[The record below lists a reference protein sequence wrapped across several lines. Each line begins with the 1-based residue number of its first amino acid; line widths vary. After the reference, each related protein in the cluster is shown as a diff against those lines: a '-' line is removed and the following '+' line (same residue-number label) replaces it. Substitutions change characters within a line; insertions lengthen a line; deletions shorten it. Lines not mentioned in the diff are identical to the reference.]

1 MTAIALKQY
10 ITKKIVNID
19 DDNIL
24 EKIKNLIDSTPEKVY
39 ELSVKQINLLNEAQN
54 QFKNGNYIKEEAM
67 DKKVEVWQKTK

>member
-10 ITKKIVNID
+10 ITKKVVNID

-24 EKIKNLIDSTPEKVY
+24 EKIKNLINSTPEKVY

-67 DKKVEVWQKTK
+67 DKKVEVWEKTK